1 MGEGRGRGRECMG
14 REQKENVWNGGTR
27 NARKNTQNA
36 TDLAFGDA
44 PWGLPSGSYI
54 FMKALFRD
62 NISVA

>member
-1 MGEGRGRGRECMG
+1 VGRK
-14 REQKENVWNGGTR
+14 QKENVWNGGTR